1 MNQTDSANAIPKEV
15 AFGLCTEIRQQYRG
29 KWYTFA
35 GLQCMG
41 CTAAS
46 KGDPTKMCISNTPGY
61 RGCNLVNAR
70 YDQQFKQGSQK

>member
-1 MNQTDSANAIPKEV
+1 LDKKIEIPKDT
-15 AFGLCTEIRQQYRG
+15 ALQLCIEIRQKYRG
-29 KWYTFA
+29 KWWTLT

-46 KGDPTKMCISNTPGY
+46 KGDLTKMCVSSASGN

-70 YDQQFKQGSQK
+70 YDRMI